1 MVNEHKVDQP
11 EKEEIACSC
20 LVETRLTTVPNKAI
34 PYQNKT
40 THLDPIR
47 CLEGTGPSLGA
58 EDWRDGE
65 RALTKTA
72 ARPPGREQNKQKTK
86 EHWTPTSSF
95 ERGGEG
101 CQTCQSKHQS
111 LQSLG

>member
-1 MVNEHKVDQP
+1 MNEHKVDQP

-20 LVETRLTTVPNKAI
+20 LVETRLTRVPNKAI

-40 THLDPIR
+40 THLDPIT

-58 EDWRDGE
+58 GDWRDGA

-86 EHWTPTSSF
+86 EHWTPTRRLSVVEKDVRLARASIKACKVY
-95 ERGGEG
+95 G
-101 CQTCQSKHQS
+101 
-111 LQSLG
+111 